1 MGVRLQPSTESTRDR
16 VQLRQGDEFDIDGVV
31 FRFEYYEAEEVQ
43 VASSA
48 ISVTAVVDLEEEGS
62 DGRDLQVSGD
72 HLPISTPAPSKDADP
87 TILDTPSML
96 SRHCA
101 PVKVAEYLIGEI
113 AGHAIQGNE
122 DSQKWSP
129 DPGKR
134 EILWAVR
141 EAKSRSLPRS
151 QTSDKASSTILPPRP
166 VTSILED
173 SGAAGSLGNDL
184 RSQSNSPAIMQMSSA
199 IDSSKREDSDPFPKF
214 ESASE
219 LPTGGSY
226 DLDVGNVGTPSGI
239 SGRTAKEVK
248 RNVSGDKPAEQDLAE
263 YMSRR
268 SLVQHS
274 AERLN
279 SMNGATAAESKVT
292 EESPYKI
299 SGGARGSEEKDRFS
313 VHSAIEAENTLIR
326 ASMGARG
333 LLEQKVSSDGSSR
346 FGHSPP
352 ETVSEEVSAHP
363 ATVVAAPSIFPGE
376 AATEG
381 KQYDPISHDS
391 TTSIAFRHEHS
402 GSVVMDVVHTADVGT
417 TSLESGAEDTQES
430 TRQRSDHLLKV
441 AVDSQQPSSS
451 QTDGLPVSDIEDPK
465 PYLDGIQESNQ
476 PMAEVDLNE
485 NTPSVI
491 IFGTHDEGEV
501 LRAGNISRIAH
512 RVESR
517 ADPVA
522 HAIEA
527 KGEPEIVDGVI
538 GKPQYEDEETTA
550 SEDGQGPHSEAQ
562 GPPIVRPQRTKTPCV
577 KQKLLGGQGTVSG
590 SSINSKR
597 KLPKNEL
604 SEGATP
610 SKVAKIRKTQ
620 NVSNSQDGK
629 GSTIVVQPSFT
640 APKSARAR
648 GFTSKAA
655 PERVEASPSARTRA
669 SVGSSQSSGTEIK
682 PRILF
687 ASSTN
692 IDTQSRHM
700 NFLQRQGAVKVH
712 SVQRCNLLCVGKGKE
727 LKKTSKL
734 IQAIAS
740 GIEVVTDDWILQSVM
755 EGRLLDPLVFR
766 ATDPEREA
774 EWGVTVA
781 EAIDR
786 GKQGRQPFQGWTIL
800 FTPTLKQE
808 LGKSFAELKEIAT
821 HAGAKTVRAAIP
833 RKTPSE
839 VPKTLLL
846 AAEGD
851 DDVPGLQES
860 GWRCHSKDVLTLSV
874 LRGALDPESDEFL
887 LSMNE
892 GS

>member
-72 HLPISTPAPSKDADP
+72 HLPISTPAPSKSADP
-87 TILDTPSML
+87 TVLDTPSML

-101 PVKVAEYLIGEI
+101 PVEVAEHLIGEL

-134 EILWAVR
+134 EILWAIR
-141 EAKSRSLPRS
+141 EAKSRSLTRS
-151 QTSDKASSTILPPRP
+151 QTSDKASSTILPPRSA
-166 VTSILED
+166 TSIQED
-173 SGAAGSLGNDL
+173 SGAAGSLENDL

-199 IDSSKREDSDPFPKF
+199 IDSSKREGNDPFPKF
-214 ESASE
+214 GSASE
-219 LPTGGSY
+219 LPPGGSC
-226 DLDVGNVGTPSGI
+226 DLDVGNVGSPSGI
-239 SGRTAKEVK
+239 SGRTPKEVK
-248 RNVSGDKPAEQDLAE
+248 RNVSGDKRAEQDLAE

-268 SLVQHS
+268 NLGQHY

-279 SMNGATAAESKVT
+279 PMNGVTAAESKVR
-292 EESPYKI
+292 EESPYKNSGRA
-299 SGGARGSEEKDRFS
+299 SGGEEKDCFS
-313 VHSAIEAENTLIR
+313 VHSAIEAESTSIG
-326 ASMGARG
+326 ASTGAPG
-333 LLEQKVSSDGSSR
+333 LLEPNVLSDGTIR

-352 ETVSEEVSAHP
+352 DTVSEEVSAIP
-363 ATVVAAPSIFPGE
+363 ATVVAAPSIMPGE
-376 AATEG
+376 SATEE
-381 KQYDPISHDS
+381 KQYNPISPHD

-402 GSVVMDVVHTADVGT
+402 SSVAMDVVHTAEVGT
-417 TSLESGAEDTQES
+417 ASLASGAEDTQES
-430 TRQRSDHLLKV
+430 TRQRSDYLLKV
-441 AVDSQQPSSS
+441 AVDSQ
-451 QTDGLPVSDIEDPK
+451 
-465 PYLDGIQESNQ
+465 
-476 PMAEVDLNE
+476 
-485 NTPSVI
+485 
-491 IFGTHDEGEV
+491 
-501 LRAGNISRIAH
+501 
-512 RVESR
+512 
-517 ADPVA
+517 
-522 HAIEA
+522 
-527 KGEPEIVDGVI
+527 
-538 GKPQYEDEETTA
+538 
-550 SEDGQGPHSEAQ
+550 DGQGPHSEVQ
-562 GPPIVRPQRTKTPCV
+562 GPPIPRPQRTKTPSV
-577 KQKLLGGQGTVSG
+577 KQNLLVSQGTVSG
-590 SSINSKR
+590 TSSNSKR

-604 SEGATP
+604 IVGAIP

-620 NVSNSQDGK
+620 IVSNSQDGK

-640 APKSARAR
+640 EPKSARAR
-648 GFTSKAA
+648 GTTCRVASQ
-655 PERVEASPSARTRA
+655 RVEASPSAGTRA
-669 SVGSSQSSGTEIK
+669 SVGLSQSSGNETK

-692 IDTQSRHM
+692 IDTQPRQM
-700 NFLQRQGAVKVH
+700 KFLQRQGAIKVH

-727 LKKTSKL
+727 LKKTSNL
-734 IQAIAS
+734 IHAIAS
-740 GIEVVTDDWILQSVM
+740 GIAVVTDDWVLQSVK
-755 EGRLLDPLVFR
+755 EGRLLDPLSFR

-786 GKQGRQPFQGWTIL
+786 GKQGRQPFQDWTIL

-821 HAGAKTVRAAIP
+821 RAGAKTVRAAIP

-846 AAEGD
+846 AAESD
-851 DDVPGLQES
+851 DDVPGLQEG

-874 LRGALDPESDEFL
+874 LRGALDPESNEFL
-887 LSMNE
+887 LSMDEN
-892 GS
+892 S